1 MASNDVKCVAVSA
14 HHWALMQIMQGVVG
28 KEIMLVN
35 IMIQVV
41 VSMLLVLMGVVV
53 VVIVTS
59 VSMVVVIVT
68 FVSMV
73 VVMQVQVTLAFLLVI
88 VAMTEVIMTVI
99 MFIVGMHVMTMTSVV
114 HNNVVVRISI
124 IWNQSAAVVIADEFH
139 FVNIDFIEFCNDVL
153 ALHVDDSLCLT
164 NGCSC

>member
-14 HHWALMQIMQGVVG
+14 HHWTLMQLMQGVVG
-28 KEIMLVN
+28 KEIMLFN

-41 VSMLLVLMGVVV
+41 VSMLVVLMGVV
-53 VVIVTS
+53 
-59 VSMVVVIVT
+59 VVVIVT

-88 VAMTEVIMTVI
+88 VVMTVVIMTVI
-99 MFIVGMHVMTMTSVV
+99 MFIVGMHVMAMTSVV
-114 HNNVVVRISI
+114 HNNVVVRVSI

-139 FVNIDFIEFCNDVL
+139 FVHIDVIEFCNDVL
-153 ALHVDDSLCLT
+153 ALYVDDSLSLT
-164 NGCSC
+164 DSCSC